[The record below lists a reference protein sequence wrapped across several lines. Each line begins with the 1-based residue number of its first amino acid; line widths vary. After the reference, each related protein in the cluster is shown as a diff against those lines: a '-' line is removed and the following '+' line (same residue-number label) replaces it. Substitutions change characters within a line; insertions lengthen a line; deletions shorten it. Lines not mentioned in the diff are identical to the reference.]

1 MYTQEREESPA
12 ELSSS
17 PLELELDTQNAISN
31 EYSSDELEG
40 NRSNLIFGVIF
51 IRQSYIGLLIL

>member
-17 PLELELDTQNAISN
+17 PLELEPDTQNAISN

-40 NRSNLIFGVIF
+40 NCSNLIFGVIF
-51 IRQSYIGLLIL
+51 IRQSCIGLLIL